1 MCPMD
6 LQATVI
12 IPTFEDWDRLQI
24 CLDCLA
30 GQSAGSAIFD
40 VIVANNNPS
49 PEVPISLR
57 VASNARVIHAAK
69 PGSYAARNAA
79 LREARGAVLFF
90 TDSDCQPDR
99 RWIEAGLEAIS
110 RLGPNGRIAGAI
122 ELFPNAVHW
131 TAPELYDRI
140 LHHKQEDYANRGW
153 GATANLI
160 VRRAAFD
167 LTGLFNEDRFS
178 LGDREWNTRATELG
192 CELAYSP
199 EALIRHPA
207 RASFAELAK
216 RCRRLMGGHHEDVL
230 LGRRPRIP
238 LRNYLSFLSYFEV
251 RQVMSYPGLSDK
263 QRLQVMWVCLRLGMV
278 SFTETARLRYFSGK
292 PKRS

>member
-1 MCPMD
+1 MN

-12 IPTFEDWDRLQI
+12 IPTFEDWSGLQT

-30 GQSAGSAIFD
+30 GQSVNPSLFE

-49 PEVPISLR
+49 PDVPASVRLP
-57 VASNARVIHAAK
+57 SNARVIHAAK
-69 PGSYAARNAA
+69 PGSYAARNVA
-79 LREARGAVLFF
+79 LHEARGAVLFF

-110 RLGPNGRIAGAI
+110 RLGAHGRVAGAI
-122 ELFPNAVHW
+122 ELFPNAEHW

-140 LHHKQEDYANRGW
+140 LHHRQEDYASRGW

-160 VRRAAFD
+160 ARRTAFD
-167 LTGLFNEDRFS
+167 LVGPFNEDRFS
-178 LGDREWNTRATELG
+178 LGDREWNTQATELG
-192 CELAYSP
+192 CELAFSQ

-207 RASFAELAK
+207 RASFTELAK
-216 RCRRLMGGHHEDVL
+216 RCRRLTGGHHEDAL
-230 LGRRPRIP
+230 RGRRRQVP
-238 LRNYLSFLSYFEV
+238 LRAYLSFLNSWEI
-251 RQVMSYPGLSDK
+251 RQVISYPGLTDW
-263 QRLQVMWVCLRLGMV
+263 QRLQVIWVCFRLGIV
-278 SFTETARLRYFSGK
+278 SFAEILRLRYFSGQ